1 MHKLLSKYA
10 GQYVA
15 FIGEEI
21 VASGKTT
28 LQAYTKAK
36 GTHPKQMI
44 TLEYIPTKKETLT
57 FL

>member
-1 MHKLLSKYA
+1 MKIDGSPV
-10 GQYVA
+10 GT
-15 FIGEEI
+15 IMITGI
-21 VASGKTT
+21 SASGKTT